1 MLQVAVY
8 SITLYSWGSGNT
20 GRVTRYSL
28 LCLLRTPPF
37 VSPCVYVGTSMTCR
51 GQLLPSSLTL
61 RHPRG
66 RSGVVSTSAC
76 TVAKDECVCATCC
89 MHTQAHCKTPLR
101 CPGFFFLLHILI
113 SVCILQKHIACCI
126 VQIHLY
132 IIGTIPFQLLRCRQ

>member
-8 SITLYSWGSGNT
+8 SIALYSWGSGNT

-76 TVAKDECVCATCC
+76 TVTEDECVCATCC
-89 MHTQAHCKTPLR
+89 MHTQAHYKTPLR
-101 CPGFFFLLHILI
+101 CPGFFFRLHTYLDQYLYTAETYCMLYCTETS
-113 SVCILQKHIACCI
+113 SVYYRNNTFSAS
-126 VQIHLY
+126 
-132 IIGTIPFQLLRCRQ
+132 